1 MRTAVVALALFAGLL
16 AVSAAGSSYVLTVT
30 GEDGQRLWSLPVRSG
45 DEVVLAYTNS
55 IYLAPTEERLVV
67 SRTGFTLTDVHSTSE
82 AVLAYNSLDP
92 PFSRRGAFYSARASA
107 HLAELVLRIGR
118 FGQQRLI
125 VGGQELP
132 LYEAG
137 EGAQLRVSVVRR

>member
-1 MRTAVVALALFAGLL
+1 VRTAVVVLGLLAGLL
-16 AVSAAGSSYVLTVT
+16 AAAAAGSSYLLTVT
-30 GEDGQRLWSLPVRSG
+30 GEDGQRLWSLPVRPG

-55 IYLAPTEERLVV
+55 IYLAPTEERLIL
-67 SRTGFTLTDVHSTSE
+67 SRTGFTLTDVRSTSE

-107 HLAELVLRIGR
+107 HLAEVVLRIGR
-118 FGQQRLI
+118 TGRQRLI
-125 VGGQELP
+125 VNDQTLP

-137 EGAQLRVSVVRR
+137 EGTQLRVSVVRR

>member
-1 MRTAVVALALFAGLL
+1 MRTAVVVLALFAGLL
-16 AVSAAGSSYVLTVT
+16 AASAEGSSYVLTVT
-30 GEDGQRLWSLPVRSG
+30 GEDGRRLWSLPVRSG

-55 IYLAPTEERLVV
+55 IYLAPTEERLIL
-67 SRTGFTLTDVHSTSE
+67 SPTGFTLTVVRSTSE
-82 AVLAYNSLDP
+82 AVLAYNGLEASAA
-92 PFSRRGAFYSARASA
+92 RVGAFYTARAVA
-107 HLAELVLRIGR
+107 HLPVLVLRIGR
-118 FGQQRLI
+118 TGRQRLI

>member
-1 MRTAVVALALFAGLL
+1 M
-16 AVSAAGSSYVLTVT
+16 TVT
-30 GEDGQRLWSLPVRSG
+30 GEDGQRLWSLPVRPG

-55 IYLAPTEERLVV
+55 IYLAATEERLILT
-67 SRTGFTLTDVHSTSE
+67 RTGFTLTDVRSTSE
-82 AVLAYNSLDP
+82 AVVPYNGLDP
-92 PFSRRGAFYSARASA
+92 PFSRRGACYSARASA

-137 EGAQLRVSVVRR
+137 EGTQLRVSVVRR